1 MGKTD
6 PYLFLGIL
14 QKPHPSRWFIKMGAS
29 NYVNNVEKSNKNN
42 AISNFLLFKDL
53 RAPHKMIAKLIILQN
68 PLVYNTKHVY

>member
-14 QKPHPSRWFIKMGAS
+14 QKPHPSRRFIKKGVS